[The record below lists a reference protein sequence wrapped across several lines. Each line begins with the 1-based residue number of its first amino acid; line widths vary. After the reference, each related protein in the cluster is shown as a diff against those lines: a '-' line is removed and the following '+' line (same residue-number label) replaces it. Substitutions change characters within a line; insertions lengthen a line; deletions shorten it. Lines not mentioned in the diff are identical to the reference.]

1 MTEAKPETGQ
11 KGRSINVEIEL
22 AADRETVWRALTD
35 PRELERWFPLKASG
49 NPSEEGGSL
58 ALSWGTG
65 QEWVTR
71 VAVLEPPAHLG
82 FEDPVDPANP
92 GAVSRIDF
100 HVEARGG
107 RTVVRLVHSGFGEG
121 AEWDEQFTATQ
132 NGWRYFLMNLRHYLE
147 RHGGVPRTMVWE
159 RRKMSA
165 TRARVWEALF
175 KTPLLEGIV
184 NPMLEET
191 SPERHAWG
199 RLPALND
206 GLFFVEFECGPTQA
220 DWHLGVWISTY
231 GVPATETVALQ
242 ASLTSALDRR
252 LTPLMES
259 YS

>member
-1 MTEAKPETGQ
+1 MTEAKPETRP
-11 KGRSINVEIEL
+11 KGRTINLEVEL
-22 AADRETVWRALTD
+22 AADTEAVWRALTD
-35 PRELERWFPLKASG
+35 PKELERWFPLKASG
-49 NPSEEGGSL
+49 NTGEGGSL
-58 ALSWGTG
+58 ALSWGPG
-65 QEWVTR
+65 PEWVTR
-71 VAVLEPPAHLG
+71 VAVWEPPTHVR
-82 FEDPVDPANP
+82 FEDSVDPANP
-92 GAVSRIDF
+92 GAVSRVDF

-107 RTVVRLVHSGFGEG
+107 RTIVRLVHSGFGEG
-121 AEWDEQFTATQ
+121 AEWDEQFTATE

-165 TRARVWEALF
+165 TRARVWEAIF
-175 KTPLLEGIV
+175 KTPLLDGIV
-184 NPMLEET
+184 NPTLDET
-191 SPERHAWG
+191 SLERHAWG

-206 GLFFVEFECGPTQA
+206 GLFFVEFECGPPQA

-231 GVPATETVALQ
+231 GMPATETAALQ